1 MVLYDIVR
9 HDIGIEERVVE
20 NIYIK
25 ATRKRKRKRKD
36 VSTKKLI
43 STLIQKI
50 ILRHNYISYIM

>member
-20 NIYIK
+20 NKYIK
-25 ATRKRKRKRKD
+25 ATRKRKRKD